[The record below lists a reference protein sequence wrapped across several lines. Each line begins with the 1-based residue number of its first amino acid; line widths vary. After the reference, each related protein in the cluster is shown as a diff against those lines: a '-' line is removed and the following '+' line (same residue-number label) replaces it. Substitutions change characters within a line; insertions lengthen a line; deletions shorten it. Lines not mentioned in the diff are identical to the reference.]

1 MTMEILLD
9 LLEHG
14 QSYWLDNLTRGMI
27 RDGTLERR
35 VSVEG
40 LRGVTSNPAIFHKA
54 IGSSRDY
61 DEQIQVLADEGASVE
76 RIYEALVVTDI
87 QEACDVLRP
96 VYDSSDAVDGYVSL
110 EVSPYLIHDTA
121 GSLEEAR
128 RLWAAVGR
136 PNLMIKIPGTRAGVP
151 AIEELLYE
159 GINVN
164 VTLLFAVNAYEEV
177 ARAYMR
183 ALQRRAAEGK
193 ALDTVASVASFFL
206 SRIDV
211 LVDALLAHHVT
222 LSSDSPAAQDL
233 YGLAAVASAKL
244 AYRSYRAMAGEKEWQ
259 ALADAGARPQRLL
272 WASTSTKNPLYD
284 PVRYVEPLI
293 GRDTVN
299 TMPEVTIEAFAR
311 SGQIT
316 TDSVEQGVQESE
328 RVFGDLARIGVDM
341 TAVNEQLLAEGA
353 QKFLDPFDALLT
365 GLAARRAEAREGRRV
380 EVQEPADP
388 APGLAASL
396 AALHEQ
402 RFASRLAARDPSLW
416 PGDPSVQGAI
426 ANRLGWTRGAAD
438 ATELLPELMEFA
450 DEARAEGIR
459 DVVLLGMGGSSLCPL
474 VAARSFSGRGD
485 YPRLTVLDSV
495 DPASVARVEGAI
507 DPQHTLF
514 VVASKSGG
522 TIETLSLYRYFRGSV
537 EREVGSAAGGHFVAV
552 TDPGSALLAEAHQ
565 SGFRRAFEAPTDV
578 GGRYSALTVFGLLPM
593 ALTGADVERVV
604 EWARQ
609 LEYECSPVLPE
620 SANEAVR
627 LGTAIALYAKDGRDK
642 LVLTASPTVASFP
655 LWIEQLVAESTGKQG
670 HGIIPV
676 TDESLAAADDYTP
689 DRVFLHYS
697 VEGDEDSS
705 VLAALDAIAV
715 AGHPVYRIALPEPEA
730 LGGEFLRWEIATAA
744 AGAMLGVNPFDEPDV
759 SAAKQATSDLLERR
773 AAEGGFPAATARAAL
788 DGVEVFA
795 AGDGTPP
802 GDFSVAAVLS
812 EWLHTRSD
820 GGYVA
825 ILGYFDPSP
834 ARDAAVARLR
844 DTLQTRTGLATTFG
858 YGPRYLHSTGQLH
871 KGGPTRGL
879 FLLLT
884 ADPIEDLA
892 IPGSDFT
899 FGTLQRAQALG
910 DLGTLRESGRS
921 VLHANLGWYVDQGL
935 QTLADALDATAR

>member
-1 MTMEILLD
+1 MEILLD

-35 VSVEG
+35 VRVEG

-54 IGSSRDY
+54 IASSPDY

-96 VYDSSDAVDGYVSL
+96 VYDSSEAVDGYVSL
-110 EVSPYLIHDTA
+110 EVSPYLVHDTA

-128 RLWAAVGR
+128 RLWTAVGR

-164 VTLLFAVNAYEEV
+164 VTLLFAVNAYEDV

-193 ALDTVASVASFFL
+193 TLDSVASVASFFL

-211 LVDALLAHHVT
+211 LVDALLAHHVSS
-222 LSSDSPAAQDL
+222 SSDSPAAQDL
-233 YGLAAVASAKL
+233 YGLVAVASAKL
-244 AYRSYRAMAGEKEWQ
+244 AYRSYRAMAGETEWQ
-259 ALADAGARPQRLL
+259 ALADSGARPQRLL

-299 TMPEVTIEAFAR
+299 TMPEVTIEAFAK

-316 TDSVEQGVQESE
+316 ADSVEQGVEESE
-328 RVFGDLARIGVDM
+328 RVFRDLARVGIDM

-365 GLAARRAEAREGRRV
+365 GLAVRRADAREGGRV
-380 EVQEPADP
+380 EVEEPAEP
-388 APGLAASL
+388 APGLSASL
-396 AALHEQ
+396 SALHEQ

-416 PGDPSVQGAI
+416 PGDASVRRAI
-426 ANRLGWTRGAAD
+426 ANRLGWTRGTAD
-438 ATELLPELMEFA
+438 AAALLAELTAFA
-450 DEARAEGIR
+450 DQVRAEGMR

-474 VAARSFSGRGD
+474 VAAGSFSGRGD

-495 DPASVARVEGAI
+495 DPASVARVEAAI
-507 DPQHTLF
+507 DPEHTLF

-522 TIETLSLYRYFRGSV
+522 TIETLSLYRYFRDSV

-552 TDPGSALLAEAHQ
+552 TDPGSALLAEADR
-565 SGFRRAFEAPTDV
+565 SGFRRSFEAPADV

-593 ALTGADVERVV
+593 ALMGADVERVV

-609 LEYECSPVLPE
+609 LQYECSPGLPE
-620 SANEAVR
+620 SANAAVR
-627 LGTAIALYAKDGRDK
+627 LGTGIALYAKDGRDK
-642 LVLTASPTVASFP
+642 LVLSASRSVASFP
-655 LWIEQLVAESTGKQG
+655 LWVEQLVAESTGKQG
-670 HGIIPV
+670 HGIVPV
-676 TDESLAAADDYTP
+676 TNESLATADAFPP
-689 DRVFLHYS
+689 DRVFVHYS
-697 VEGDEDSS
+697 VEGDEDSCARS
-705 VLAALDAIAV
+705 ELDALAAT
-715 AGHPVYRIALPEPEA
+715 GHPVYRIALPEPEA

-759 SAAKQATSDLLERR
+759 SAAKQATSDLLQRQ
-773 AAEGGFPAATARAAL
+773 ADEGGFPVATAAAAL
-788 DGVEVFA
+788 DGVEVFL
-795 AGDGTPP
+795 AGNGTPR
-802 GDFSVAAVLS
+802 GDSSAAAALS
-812 EWLHTRSD
+812 EWLDTRLD

-844 DTLQTRTGLATTFG
+844 DTLRARTGLATTFA

-871 KGGPTRGL
+871 KGGPARGL
-879 FLLLT
+879 FLVLT

-892 IPGSDFT
+892 VPGSDFT
-899 FGTLQRAQALG
+899 LGTLVRAQALG
-910 DLGTLRESGRS
+910 DVGTLRERGRS
-921 VLHANLGWYVDQGL
+921 VLHAHLGWYVDRGL
-935 QTLADALDATAR
+935 QTLADTLDSTTR